1 MARDP
6 HADPDM
12 ESVTGIFTN
21 RADAEAAARGLRA
34 LGIPPERITVLA
46 PEQSA
51 ATERIPTTE
60 AEPPGLGRALGA
72 VVGGAAGAAGGIQ
85 AGALASVFVPG
96 VGPVAVLGALGA
108 LLLGVGGAAVGAA
121 FDHGLREGL
130 PKDEVYVYEDALRQG
145 RSVVVALADDAEQAS
160 SARTVLARD
169 GAESIDAA
177 RERWWLGL
185 RDAEAAAYVG
195 EDRDFI
201 RDEANYRRGFEA
213 ALSVGGEGAAYGDV
227 VDELKRR
234 YPEIYGAEAF
244 RRGYERGCDWIAW
257 RRTRGRAA

>member
-1 MARDP
+1 
-6 HADPDM
+6 M

-21 RADAEAAARGLRA
+21 RADAEAGARALRA
-34 LGIPPERITVLA
+34 LGIPPERITVLT
-46 PEQSA
+46 PEQSSA
-51 ATERIPTTE
+51 AAERIPTTE

-72 VVGGAAGAAGGIQ
+72 VVGGAAGGIQ

-96 VGPVAVLGALGA
+96 VGPVVVLGALGA

-130 PKDEVYVYEDALRQG
+130 PKDEVYVYGDALRQG

-160 SARTVLARD
+160 SARTVLARA

-185 RDAEAAAYVG
+185 RDAEAAAYGG
-195 EDRDFI
+195 EGRDFI

-244 RRGYERGCDWIAW
+244 RRGYARGCVWIAW